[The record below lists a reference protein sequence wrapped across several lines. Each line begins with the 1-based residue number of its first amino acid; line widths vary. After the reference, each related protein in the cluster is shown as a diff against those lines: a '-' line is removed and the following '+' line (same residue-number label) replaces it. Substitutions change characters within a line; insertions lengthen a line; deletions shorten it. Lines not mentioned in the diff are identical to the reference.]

1 MPFHPKFSPHQFRV
15 SSGLQVPDLPF
26 VRDRSFSL
34 SPTLLGLARSFH
46 CLSPAVLVR
55 PRTWS
60 RPSVHPPF
68 RFPSVSHGL
77 SLACT
82 TASCYS
88 HFLGCPLAL
97 LPFTSSYSFCSST
110 ALVKSSS
117 PPPPHLG
124 LMCSLLAGL
133 PGSGSFLIRRSY
145 QPPLGPL
152 LCCSPAKPSLF
163 PCSPSADG
171 PAAEKTGACAHLPAL
186 AGCYSLR
193 AHAFSL
199 SPLHLYSGC
208 RPPLLRRPCSALLPS
223 LPKMNFASTGS
234 FPPAYQ

>member
-1 MPFHPKFSPHQFRV
+1 MPSHPKFSPHQFRV

-34 SPTLLGLARSFH
+34 SPTPLGLARSFH
-46 CLSPAVLVR
+46 CLSPAILVR

-60 RPSVHPPF
+60 RPSVHPPS

-110 ALVKSSS
+110 ALVESSS
-117 PPPPHLG
+117 PPWTHVQP
-124 LMCSLLAGL
+124 AGRSPRLWVL
-133 PGSGSFLIRRSY
+133 PGPPVIPTSPRSSALLLSCQTFSF
-145 QPPLGPL
+145 PLP
-152 LCCSPAKPSLF
+152 
-163 PCSPSADG
+163 PSADG
-171 PAAEKTGACAHLPAL
+171 PAAEKTGACAPCLPWLGAVP
-186 AGCYSLR
+186 
-193 AHAFSL
+193 FV
-199 SPLHLYSGC
+199 PM
-208 RPPLLRRPCSALLPS
+208 PS
-223 LPKMNFASTGS
+223 L
-234 FPPAYQ
+234 